1 MPGTPKQRAAA
12 GTVRRRRRRKKGR
25 GTVSTLDELV
35 RYCSEETHLGALLLT
50 GEWGC
55 GKTYLIEH
63 DLAETL
69 RDTHFI
75 VRVSLLGV
83 DTTDGLNEAI
93 KKQYLM
99 VCTPFLGK
107 MKQEREKHTD
117 LFTAINKVLNSIN
130 PVSGGIASA
139 FGAVDPLDYIPIEPV
154 VEDFHDKRTK
164 KRVVLVFDD
173 LNRSQ
178 LNWGKFAGTINEYC
192 ENKGITTI
200 VIGDMDTFKVA
211 AQVDIMLYK
220 TVKEKTIARTVR
232 YLPDYRAIIHS
243 ILTETVWPSRE
254 YEDFLSEN
262 EQNIYDVF
270 VGEPSSA
277 KSRIRKYHNIRS
289 LRCSLQEFYRLYEIL
304 TERESPEI
312 LPYLYSFIVYLIVSR
327 NGIERD
333 GKPSIVNTEEEIKQL
348 YPDYRPDLLTDDIRQ
363 WIDEGI
369 WEKESIL
376 SQISGQANPAEE
388 T

>member
-1 MPGTPKQRAAA
+1 MSSGREAC
-12 GTVRRRRRRKKGR
+12 GRRRKRRKDA
-25 GTVSTLDELV
+25 VSTLDELV
-35 RYCSEETHLGALLLT
+35 RYCSEEKHLGALLLT

-69 RDTHFI
+69 RGTHFI

-83 DTTDGLNEAI
+83 DTAERLNEAI
-93 KKQYLM
+93 KKQYIM

-107 MKQEREKHTD
+107 LKQEQERHTD
-117 LFTAINKVLNSIN
+117 IFTAINRILGSVN
-130 PVSGGIASA
+130 PVGGGIASA

-154 VEDFHDKRTK
+154 VEDLHDKRVK

-173 LNRSQ
+173 LNRSR
-178 LNWGKFAGTINEYC
+178 LDWSKFVGTINEYC

-200 VIGDMDTFKVA
+200 VIGDMDTFKEA
-211 AQVDIMLYK
+211 ADVDIRLYK

-243 ILTETVWPSRE
+243 ILTETVWPSQE
-254 YEDFLSEN
+254 YGDFLLEN
-262 EQNIYDVF
+262 EQSIYDVF
-270 VGEPSSA
+270 VRDPADPKG
-277 KSRIRKYHNIRS
+277 RLRKYHTIRS

-333 GKPSIVNTEEEIKQL
+333 GKPSIDSTEEEIKQL

-376 SQISGQANPAEE
+376 RHISGQRNTAAE